1 LDVLNGRAEDRLTD
15 NEQEYLKTLNSF
27 VKESQEDY
35 YNVFD
40 RICEFIVLKKLDEN
54 DFRLAY
60 RDMLFDTI
68 ESNKEKFGTATRFRN
83 MVKLYDVWKEK

>member
-1 LDVLNGRAEDRLTD
+1 
-15 NEQEYLKTLNSF
+15 
-27 VKESQEDY
+27 VKESDY

-40 RICEFIVLKKLDEN
+40 RIYRLKKLDKS
-54 DFRLAY
+54 DFRRAY

-83 MVKLYDVWKEK
+83 RVKLYDVWKEK